1 MLRLVEVFG
10 ARTHARVL
18 EEIRKKDEECKR
30 IEIVL
35 GTLAMEGR
43 VRPIPDEIAP
53 TTIKYLKEEA
63 NTKAY
68 LNGTISNLK
77 SSMKR
82 AGISISVNQPISTK
96 PSQVQSIN
104 NWAKQSQD
112 ETIISFGTLHP
123 QFEDFEN
130 EIKRLREW
138 GLKGVKLHPD
148 YQQFHPDDEFMFPI
162 YETLRE
168 NEMIVLFHAGADIRL
183 YPPAHATPQ
192 RLAKVLDRFPGL
204 TIIASHLGG
213 CQLWDDVEKYLV
225 GRDIYFDTSYVIDY
239 MEAERFVT
247 IMKNHGFDK
256 ILFATDSPW
265 KDQADEVKKISAL
278 NIPQE
283 VKLDIFEGNAS
294 RIVFGIRSKSCA
306 S

>member
-1 MLRLVEVFG
+1 MKIIDIYAHIF
-10 ARTHARVL
+10 
-18 EEIRKKDEECKR
+18 
-30 IEIVL
+30 
-35 GTLAMEGR
+35 
-43 VRPIPDEIAP
+43 PDEIAP

-112 ETIISFGTLHP
+112 ETII
-123 QFEDFEN
+123 
-130 EIKRLREW
+130 
-138 GLKGVKLHPD
+138 
-148 YQQFHPDDEFMFPI
+148 
-162 YETLRE
+162 
-168 NEMIVLFHAGADIRL
+168 
-183 YPPAHATPQ
+183 
-192 RLAKVLDRFPGL
+192 
-204 TIIASHLGG
+204 ASHLDGY
-213 CQLWDDVEKYLV
+213 QMWDNVEEYLV
-225 GRDIYFDTSYVIDY
+225 GRDIYFDTFYVIDY

-247 IMKNHGFDK
+247 IVKNHGFDK

-283 VKLDIFEGNAS
+283 IKSDVFWGNAS
-294 RIVFGIRSKSCA
+294 RIIFVRSKSCA